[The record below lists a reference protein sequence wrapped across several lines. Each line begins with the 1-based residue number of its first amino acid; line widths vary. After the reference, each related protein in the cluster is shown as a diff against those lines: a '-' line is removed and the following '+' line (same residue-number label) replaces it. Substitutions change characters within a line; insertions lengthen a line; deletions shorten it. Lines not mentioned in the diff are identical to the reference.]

1 MLNLETLD
9 PLEVSLCWTFCYY
22 PILYH
27 HVCLIRSSRGRHLSI
42 ETEKKILGPITCLFG
57 NHKYCC
63 AFVAVPSIA
72 VACTMSSLEQP
83 LGLEKLPSL
92 STIERLNSFR
102 STSCSPR
109 GVDGGMGECWIEGR
123 SSGSSNS
130 CR

>member
-1 MLNLETLD
+1 MWI
-9 PLEVSLCWTFCYY
+9 S
-22 PILYH
+22 
-27 HVCLIRSSRGRHLSI
+27 
-42 ETEKKILGPITCLFG
+42 KALFG
-57 NHKYCC
+57 IFLESIIYCC
-63 AFVAVPSIA
+63 ASITVPSTA
-72 VACTMSSLEQP
+72 AACTMSSLEQP